1 MLKKLTITLLATI
14 SLPVLASQQ
23 DIPSG
28 KEIMRQNQA
37 QIQNNF
43 ADVDYKRKK
52 ILEMN
57 MGLEGQENEKFWPI
71 YNTYRTEA
79 DSLNKRTLEAMID
92 YGQAYNKGYV
102 TDELAT
108 DLLHRFYSL
117 QDDHI
122 KLRERYTRRLAE
134 KVSPKRA
141 LRFLQIETQLDA
153 MVELDIAR
161 KLPLAE

>member
-1 MLKKLTITLLATI
+1 MLKKLTITLLVTL
-14 SLPVLASQQ
+14 SLPVLASPQ

-28 KEIMRQNQA
+28 KEVMRKNQA

-52 ILEMN
+52 ILETN

-71 YNTYRTEA
+71 YNTYRAEA

-92 YGQAYNKGYV
+92 YGQAYSKGYV

-117 QDDHI
+117 QDDHV